1 MIIRTLYMESF
12 LSHAETKIDFDNG
25 INVIVGKNGAGK
37 TSIFEGIKFA
47 LFGLQRNGRDLLQ
60 YGKKHGKVRLEF
72 KIGDILYAVERTLER
87 AGARIE
93 TKGAVLESGNVM
105 LAEGATSVSKEI
117 GKIIGVSDEVFMNSV
132 FIEQGQIDALIMRQ
146 KSKRLD
152 LFNEILGLQNLQKV
166 YDRLNDFKKQI
177 ELSINAKKSLEE
189 IYQEDLERKRTIDAM
204 ISDLNKQL
212 ESVKI
217 EFENSRVMLESL
229 AKKFQEFQDIKIKK
243 IKLESEHGQ
252 MERTALKLSEQ
263 IKTTENELKSL
274 EPYSEK
280 LRSLSESKNY
290 RFRSEISEF
299 IRNKENLEFITK
311 QLIENTNKIQ
321 SAKENERR

>member
-25 INVIVGKNGAGK
+25 VNVIVGKNGAGK

-60 YGKKHGKVRLEF
+60 YGKKNGKVRLEF
-72 KIGDILYAVERTLER
+72 KIEDILYAVERTLER
-87 AGARIE
+87 VGNRIE
-93 TKGAVLESGNVM
+93 TKGAILESGNVM

-117 GKIIGVSDEVFMNSV
+117 SKILGVSDEVFMNSV

-177 ELSINAKKSLEE
+177 EFSINAKKSLEE
-189 IYQEDLERKRTIDAM
+189 IYQEDVDRRRSIAGM
-204 ISDLNKQL
+204 ISDLNEQL
-212 ESVKI
+212 KSVRI
-217 EFENSRVMLESL
+217 
-229 AKKFQEFQDIKIKK
+229 
-243 IKLESEHGQ
+243 
-252 MERTALKLSEQ
+252 
-263 IKTTENELKSL
+263 ELKIL
-274 EPYSEK
+274 EYCLK
-280 LRSLSESKNY
+280 RWQRS
-290 RFRSEISEF
+290 
-299 IRNKENLEFITK
+299 
-311 QLIENTNKIQ
+311 
-321 SAKENERR
+321 